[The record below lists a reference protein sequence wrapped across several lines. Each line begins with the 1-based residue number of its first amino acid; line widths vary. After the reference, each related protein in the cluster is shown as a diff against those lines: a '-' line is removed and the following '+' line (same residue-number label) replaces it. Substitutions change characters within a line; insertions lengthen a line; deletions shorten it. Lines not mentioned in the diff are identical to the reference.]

1 MKMFKKLMA
10 VALAG
15 VMALTVL
22 TGCAGTV
29 NKKDAIAYLND
40 TKALAEYDVK
50 TIEAGDSAL
59 AKEALSKVKTYA
71 ENHAN
76 KYETEVTYAT
86 EALRSLS
93 YSSEAYRDVAGI
105 IKAIVPDKTEDAYY
119 LAYAIVPEL
128 KSKEMQ
134 NQRDYMIAQEL
145 EDNIVELNGVDEN
158 LGDKAVASIAS
169 TKIGDDT
176 FVVVVF
182 VQAKK

>member
-29 NKKDAIAYLND
+29 NEKDTIAYLND
-40 TKALAEYDVK
+40 TKALAKYNVK

-59 AKEALSKVKTYA
+59 AKEVLSKVKTYA
-71 ENHAN
+71 DNHAN
-76 KYETEVTYAT
+76 KYETEVGYAT
-86 EALRSLS
+86 DALVSLKWHGDDHD
-93 YSSEAYRDVAGI
+93 AAGI

-119 LAYAIVPEL
+119 LAFAIVPEY

-134 NQRDYMIAQEL
+134 NQRDYMTAQEL
-145 EDNIVELNGVDEN
+145 EDNIVKLNGVTEN

-169 TKIGDDT
+169 TKIGDET

>member
-29 NKKDAIAYLND
+29 NEKDTIAYLND
-40 TKALAEYDVK
+40 TKALAKYNVK

-59 AKEALSKVKTYA
+59 AKEVLSKVKTYA
-71 ENHAN
+71 DNHAN
-76 KYETEVTYAT
+76 KYETEVSYAT
-86 EALRSLS
+86 DALYSLF
-93 YSSEAYRDVAGI
+93 YSEGHHDAAGI

-119 LAYAIVPEL
+119 LAFAIVPEY

-134 NQRDYMIAQEL
+134 NQRDYMTAQEL
-145 EDNIVELNGVDEN
+145 EDHIFKLNGVTEN

-169 TKIGDDT
+169 TKIGDET

>member
-22 TGCAGTV
+22 TGCAGAV

-40 TKALAEYDVK
+40 TKALADYGVK

-59 AKEALSKVKTYA
+59 AKEVLSKVKTYA

-76 KYETEVTYAT
+76 KHVTEVTYA
-86 EALRSLS
+86 ENALHSL
-93 YSSEAYRDVAGI
+93 YEDDDVAGI

-119 LAYAIVPEL
+119 LAYAIMPEL

>member
-71 ENHAN
+71 DSHAN
-76 KYETEVTYAT
+76 KYETEVAYA
-86 EALRSLS
+86 ENALYSL
-93 YSSEAYRDVAGI
+93 YEGDDVAGI

-119 LAYAIVPEL
+119 LAFAIVPEY

>member
-29 NKKDAIAYLND
+29 NEKDTIACLND
-40 TKALAEYDVK
+40 TKALAEYNVK

-71 ENHAN
+71 ESHAN
-76 KYETEVTYAT
+76 KYETEVAYAT
-86 EALRSLS
+86 DALVSLKWHGDNHD
-93 YSSEAYRDVAGI
+93 AAGI

-119 LAYAIVPEL
+119 LAFAIVPEY

-134 NQRDYMIAQEL
+134 NQRDYMTAQEL
-145 EDNIVELNGVDEN
+145 EDHIVKLNGVTEN

-169 TKIGDDT
+169 TKIGDET

>member
-71 ENHAN
+71 DNHAN
-76 KYETEVTYAT
+76 KYETEVKCAAN
-86 EALRSLS
+86 ALYSL
-93 YSSEAYRDVAGI
+93 YEGDDVAGI

-119 LAYAIVPEL
+119 LAFAIVPEL

>member
-86 EALRSLS
+86 EALHSL
-93 YSSEAYRDVAGI
+93 YEGDDVAGI

-119 LAYAIVPEL
+119 LAFAIVPEL